1 MNLPNKLTI
10 LRIVLV
16 VPLIVLF
23 SLSYWSLNTKNDYLF
38 FIFLNVAGG
47 LFVISMITDFLDGY
61 LARKKNQI
69 TTFGKLFDP
78 LADKITINVTLIFLA
93 MFHYSSFIFVILFI
107 IRDLVVDG
115 SRNIIAKH
123 NLKFE
128 ANIFGKLKTIF
139 QTIAIIILIFASP
152 FVDRTSWWQMLLI
165 NVPMIIA
172 SLMSYFSGIIYFKK
186 IIPYIKG
193 DK

>member
-16 VPLIVLF
+16 VPLIVFF